1 MSEERRHMKEKKIRL
16 ERDDLARALSVVERI
31 VEAKDKALDPRYGLL
46 LLDVGAAES
55 RLSIVAQNG
64 CQAAISKTTASS
76 ESDVRVAV
84 PGKLVIDYVKALPS
98 GGSVTLT
105 AGGKGGK
112 VTSLK
117 VESGAHSCVFPTRTD
132 VGVFDVPSMDEE
144 NTSRAVVPGDLF
156 RSVVRAA
163 ASVARRTSQSG
174 PLTGVHVV
182 AGEDSLRFQGC
193 DSLQVVVGY
202 ADLSDKRDG
211 AADRTAA
218 TLPSEA
224 VDDLARH
231 VAADED
237 VEVVFGEKRV
247 AITCRAGEFYLQQV
261 VGNYPDVERLVP
273 SGSTATAV
281 VSNEAFRQSLKAVA
295 VLSRQ
300 QQHDQPDARDRG
312 GRSHRPGLHRSGAE
326 RRRGPGQ
333 RRREDTRGDQTAERK
348 HPRGRGRRVHHR
360 TRRGCAVGSRPE
372 CRARRPYKPRRHP
385 DVVRQ
390 RCRDSPLGLRGSA
403 DGRRGGLWL
412 RLGSSGPGSVGG
424 RAEVPSRRGS
434 AARGEERKAG
444 RRQRA
449 ARPGHASGT

>member
-1 MSEERRHMKEKKIRL
+1 MKEKKIRL

-55 RLSIVAQNG
+55 RLNIVAQNG
-64 CQAAISKTTASS
+64 CQAAISKSTASS

-105 AGGKGGK
+105 AGGKGRK

-117 VESGAHSCVFPTRTD
+117 VEGGAHSCVFPTRTD

-144 NTSRAVVPGDLF
+144 NTCRAVVPGDLF
-156 RSVVRAA
+156 RSVVRAT

-211 AADRTAA
+211 DADRTAA

-224 VDDLARH
+224 VADLVRH
-231 VAADED
+231 VADDED

-247 AITCRAGEFYLQQV
+247 AIICRAGEFYLQQV
-261 VGNYPDVERLVP
+261 VGKYPDVERLVP
-273 SGSTATAV
+273 SGSVATAV
-281 VSNEAFRQSLKAVA
+281 VPNEAFRQSLKAVA

-300 QQHDQPDARDRG
+300 QRTTNPMRVTVEDGVIVLDYTGPE
-312 GRSHRPGLHRSGAE
+312 RSGAE
-326 RRRGPGQ
+326 ALASGAARMPAETKLQNGSTHAVVDVGFITAHAAAVPSEVDLSVELGGPGMPVAI
-333 RRREDTRGDQTAERK
+333 RTSFGNDAATARLAYVVAPMAAE
-348 HPRGRGRRVHHR
+348 G
-360 TRRGCAVGSRPE
+360 GS
-372 CRARRPYKPRRHP
+372 
-385 DVVRQ
+385 
-390 RCRDSPLGLRGSA
+390 G
-403 DGRRGGLWL
+403 
-412 RLGSSGPGSVGG
+412 
-424 RAEVPSRRGS
+424 
-434 AARGEERKAG
+434 
-444 RRQRA
+444 
-449 ARPGHASGT
+449 